1 MPSPTKLIDKC
12 CITPF
17 HFFLFEQ
24 KKCCFFFASNFFSP
38 NNRFDFFLLLNH
50 YGCSDFPWFSKF
62 QLKILIFNFGS
73 NTHFSFLGQ
82 ISIILL
88 YSQSQISFPSFFKK
102 NSYSILLIFRK
113 NIILFNV
120 LLLKLHQTIPL
131 KINDLFSW
139 TNNVNSLIQNNFIF
153 FFSKKASYKVSHS
166 NNK

>member
-1 MPSPTKLIDKC
+1 MLYHPLS
-12 CITPF
+12 
-17 HFFLFEQ
+17 FFLFEQ

-62 QLKILIFNFGS
+62 QLKILIFNFRS
-73 NTHFSFLGQ
+73 NTYFSFLGQ
-82 ISIILL
+82 ISI
-88 YSQSQISFPSFFKK
+88 
-102 NSYSILLIFRK
+102 ILLIFRK

-153 FFSKKASYKVSHS
+153 FSQKGVIQGQPL
-166 NNK
+166 

>member
-1 MPSPTKLIDKC
+1 M
-12 CITPF
+12 
-17 HFFLFEQ
+17 
-24 KKCCFFFASNFFSP
+24 SP

-50 YGCSDFPWFSKF
+50 YGCSDFPWFPKF
-62 QLKILIFNFGS
+62 QLRILIFNFGS

-153 FFSKKASYKVSHS
+153 FFQKGVIQGQPL
-166 NNK
+166 